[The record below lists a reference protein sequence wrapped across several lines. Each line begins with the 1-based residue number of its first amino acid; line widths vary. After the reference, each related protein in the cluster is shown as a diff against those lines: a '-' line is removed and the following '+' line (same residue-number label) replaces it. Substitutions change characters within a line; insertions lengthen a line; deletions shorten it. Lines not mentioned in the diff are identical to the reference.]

1 MPDLTQAV
9 LDSIPNTVK
18 TRLFQRNSPTDTSPT
33 LRLDNWTGAAIQRVT
48 SGTPTSLQYLVTPD
62 LDNVVSDG
70 LIEADHSVVLT
81 NFAGAVNAQGFI
93 EKSATVSLTAGTYYF
108 DIEVEFLTTGAT
120 SIVEGSRI
128 FTASLP
134 TSTAGFLISNGG
146 GSTAPG
152 AGDITAVIA
161 GDGLSGG
168 ATSGEANLAVDSTV
182 VRTTGAQT
190 ISGDKTFE
198 NNVTIEG
205 DLVVG
210 GSTTT
215 VSAQNLTVA
224 DNMIFLNNAIQTTIT
239 NAVGNGTIIVY
250 TTSENHGY
258 ITGMSVNVVG
268 ITPAAYNVV
277 EELITAVTANTF
289 TVENTATGTYVSGG
303 SARAHTNANPDLGFA
318 AGYFDTSYAHA
329 GLFRD
334 ADDGVWKLFDQ
345 YTPEPDEAVFI
356 DTAHPSYNRADLLV
370 DQLEATRIQ
379 MPASSSRD
387 KLRVYNVGT
396 YAIGMQSG
404 VNFGSLNSDWAMT
417 FQMNSD
423 NDRGFWWGDDVHTTA
438 QGAMAL
444 STDGKLTVASKI
456 RVGYG
461 ESDTQDVFNNATLDI
476 ATNLSVGAGGLTL
489 ASETTDVASV
499 TSTEIA
505 SFLAAD
511 FVGAKLTICASEG
524 TNRHIC
530 ELLVTHN
537 GTTAVST
544 QYGSVLTNGS
554 LATYDVTLGTG
565 VVRVFAVGA
574 TATST
579 TYKVAKQLLPA

>member
-1 MPDLTQAV
+1 V
-9 LDSIPNTVK
+9 LDSIPNKVK
-18 TRLFQRNSPTDTSPT
+18 TRLFQRNSPTDTSPI
-33 LRLDNWTGAAIQRVT
+33 LRLDNFTGAAIQRVT
-48 SGTPTSLQYLVTPD
+48 SGTPSSLQYLVTAD

-81 NFAGAVNAQGFI
+81 NYAGAVNAQGFI
-93 EKSATVSLTAGTYYF
+93 EKSATVTLAAGTYYF
-108 DIEVEFLTTGAT
+108 DIEVDFVTTGST

-146 GSTAPG
+146 GTTAAAP
-152 AGDITAVIA
+152 GDITAVIA

-168 ATSGEANLAVDSTV
+168 ATSGDASLAVDSTV

-190 ISGDKTFE
+190 ITGNKTFE
-198 NNVTIEG
+198 NNVTVEG

-210 GSTTT
+210 GTTTT
-215 VSAQNLTVA
+215 VQAQNLTVA
-224 DNMIFLNNAIQTTIT
+224 DNMLYLNNAIQTTIT

-250 TTSENHGY
+250 TTSQTHGY
-258 ITGMSVNVVG
+258 TTGMSVNVTGV
-268 ITPAAYNVV
+268 TPSAYNVV
-277 EELITAVTANTF
+277 EELITAVTTNTF
-289 TVENTATGTYVSGG
+289 TVENTSTGTYASGG
-303 SARAHTNANPDLGFA
+303 LARAHTNANPDLGFA

-356 DTAHPSYNRADLLV
+356 DTAHASYNRADLLV
-370 DQLEATRIQ
+370 DQLEATRIRMQ
-379 MPASSSRD
+379 ATSSRD
-387 KLRVYNVGT
+387 KLRVYSDGN

-404 VNFGSLNSDWAMT
+404 VDFGSLNSDWAMT
-417 FQMNSD
+417 FQMNND
-423 NDRGFWWGDDVHTTA
+423 NDRGFWWGDNGHSTA

-444 STDGKLTVASKI
+444 STNGKLTVASKI

-461 ESDTQDVFNNATLDI
+461 ESDTQDVFSNATLDI
-476 ATNLSVGAGGLTL
+476 ATDLSVGAGGLTL
-489 ASETTDVASV
+489 ASETTDVASIN
-499 TSTEIA
+499 STEIA
-505 SFLAAD
+505 SFVAAD
-511 FVGAKLTICASEG
+511 FVGAKLTICASDG
-524 TNRHIC
+524 TSRHIC

-544 QYGSVLTNGS
+544 QYGSVITSSS
-554 LATYDVTLGTG
+554 LATYEVTLITG
-565 VVRVFAVGA
+565 VVKVSAVGA
-574 TATST
+574 TAAST